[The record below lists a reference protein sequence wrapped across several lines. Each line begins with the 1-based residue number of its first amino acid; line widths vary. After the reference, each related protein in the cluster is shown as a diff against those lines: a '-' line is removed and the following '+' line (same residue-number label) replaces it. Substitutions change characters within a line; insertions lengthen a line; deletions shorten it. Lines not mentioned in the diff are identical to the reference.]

1 MKKTPIFLIILFFL
15 VILVPQVCAQSNSVS
30 AEEAAVMRKT
40 FVEYSKRYIGKA
52 YVRGATGP
60 DAFDCSGLVFA
71 CSRESIGVQLPR
83 QTKAMYSYCTIIDDS
98 KREIG
103 DLVFFR
109 TTGDGSVSHVGIYAG
124 NGQFINAASD
134 GPNSGVILSS
144 LKESYW
150 KNHYYQTG
158 RFLPSAAGAAD
169 STLDKQSADSSAST
183 GSESTSGKL
192 ASASPADSAGD
203 KGAHN
208 SGFMGFLKKLILD
221 ASLNFDWNFYTAS
234 SFRMNARGVSTMLHV
249 MYDSNTICPGLGTM
263 IRYDAGTGTLQ
274 LPLIASLTIG
284 EYFRL
289 FVGPVFSFGTA
300 KLPGDDDVTI
310 DQSIFPGII
319 GMCWQTPSITAGKV
333 KLSLQQ
339 DIHYSV
345 FDQTN
350 GAALS
355 LKNSLVSGLVF
366 STGVRVTLPL
376 ANVL

>member
-60 DAFDCSGLVFA
+60 DAFDCSGLIFA

-208 SGFMGFLKKLILD
+208 SGFRGFLKKLILD

-249 MYDSNTICPGLGTM
+249 MYDSNTIRPGLGTM

-289 FVGPVFSFGTA
+289 FVGPVFSLGTA